1 MFIDKRKKQ
10 EPDLPERPP
19 ERLPRAEGAMSA
31 DNAAKLAD
39 AARARDFILAG
50 DARFTFR
57 SAKTGA
63 RYTYRVTQPKDGVPH
78 FVKVLTGSDNE
89 SDYTFLGTIF
99 EASTYR
105 HGRRSHIGQD
115 APSAKAFAWAWEH
128 IAKGELPEA
137 LEVFHEG
144 RCGRCGRALTTPAS
158 VSQGYGPECIKHV

>member
-1 MFIDKRKKQ
+1 VN
-10 EPDLPERPP
+10 PT
-19 ERLPRAEGAMSA
+19 

-63 RYTYRVTQPKDGVPH
+63 RYTYRVTQPDEDTPH

-99 EASTYR
+99 AEVEYR
-105 HGRRSHIGQD
+105 HGRKSHIGVD
-115 APSAKAFAWAWEH
+115 APSAKAFAWAWER
-128 IAKGELPEA
+128 IAKGEIPEA

-144 RCGRCGRALTTPAS
+144 RCGMCSRPLTDPESIQLGLGPICRA
-158 VSQGYGPECIKHV
+158 K